1 MALDMPVIDAHHHIW
16 RQEDLP
22 WLMGPMQPRIF
33 GPYEAIRRD
42 YTIEEYLADIAE
54 LSISRSIYVQ
64 TNWAPEAAVEE
75 TRWVQSVADRHGYPH
90 AIVAYADLA
99 DPKLPEVLKAHAECP
114 NFRGIRQQLHWH
126 EKPLYR
132 FAERPDIM
140 NDDAWRGGFA
150 LVVEMGL
157 VFELQVFTSQMA
169 DGARLA
175 RDFPDARIVLE
186 HAGMLEDGSS
196 AGRAAWAEG
205 MRLLAEQPNV
215 AVKLSGL
222 GTFIHRCSAEHIA
235 SIVDET
241 VALFSAERCMY
252 GSNFPIEKLWT
263 SYRELAAAY
272 DAATADLTAAERQA
286 VFHDTAARLYR
297 LNGA

>member
-1 MALDMPVIDAHHHIW
+1 MALDIPIIDAHHHIW

-42 YTIEEYLADIAE
+42 YAIEEYLNDIAG
-54 LSISRSIYVQ
+54 LNIARSIYVQ
-64 TNWAPEAAVEE
+64 TNWPPEAAVEE
-75 TRWVQSVADRHGYPH
+75 TRWVQSVADGHGYPH
-90 AIVAYADLA
+90 AIVAYANLA
-99 DPKLPEVLKAHAECP
+99 DPKLPDVLKAHAEHA
-114 NFRGIRQQLHWH
+114 NFRGVRQQLHWH
-126 EKPLYR
+126 DKALYR

-140 NDDAWRGGFA
+140 NDEDWRGGFA
-150 LVVEMGL
+150 LVAEFGL

-186 HAGMLEDGSS
+186 HAGMLEDDSP

-205 MRLLAEQPNV
+205 MRVLAEQPNV

-241 VALFSAERCMY
+241 VALFGAERCMY

-263 SYRELAAAY
+263 SYRELVAAY
-272 DAATADLTAAERQA
+272 DAATADLSASERRA

-297 LNGA
+297 LDGD